1 MTALSLK
8 ALPHRNRQ
16 KNARVTARFS
26 FLEGVTKGKVR
37 FLPSQE

>member
-16 KNARVTARFS
+16 KDARLTARFS
-26 FLEGVTKGKVR
+26 LLEG
-37 FLPSQE
+37 